1 LIVATGQWL
10 SGFHPG
16 EYRLVDTIKLSVIFA
31 TNEIIPVVAG
41 SHCLAFDSGGFV
53 HAQGASMFDQFIPV
67 LMVLGV
73 AMGFAGLF
81 LGLSFWLGPKRPTLL
96 KGTTYE
102 CGIPVRGSTQIRF
115 FVRFFLVALF
125 FLLFDLEAVFI
136 YPWVIL
142 YKGMLADGQAMF
154 ALAEMG
160 AFMLVLMVGFVY
172 IWKKGGLEWQ

>member
-1 LIVATGQWL
+1 
-10 SGFHPG
+10 
-16 EYRLVDTIKLSVIFA
+16 
-31 TNEIIPVVAG
+31 
-41 SHCLAFDSGGFV
+41 
-53 HAQGASMFDQFIPV
+53 MFEQFIPV

-96 KGTTYE
+96 KDSTYE
-102 CGIPVRGSTQIRF
+102 CGIPVRGSTHIRL

-142 YKGMLADGQAMF
+142 YQGMLDSGQAAF

-160 AFMLVLMVGFVY
+160 ACCSWGRGGFGY
-172 IWKKGGLEWQ
+172 IWKKGGREWQ